1 MWLFFVPLMRS
12 PCHADEIALP
22 VSWDRSVLD
31 FRWSFSDRDG
41 LDDLTLCMS
50 TLARVLRAADEA
62 FGPKV
67 SNELLFQYSTRLNKE
82 ATVNGLVGHAQ
93 ALVLGILDL

>member
-1 MWLFFVPLMRS
+1 MWLFLVPLMRS
-12 PCHADEIALP
+12 PSQCPGLLGPRSPLVVPGSRWPRRSDP
-22 VSWDRSVLD
+22 VHVH
-31 FRWSFSDRDG
+31 
-41 LDDLTLCMS
+41 
-50 TLARVLRAADEA
+50 LARVLRAADEA

-67 SNELLFQYSTRLNKE
+67 PNELFFQYSTRLNKE